1 MLSTRSPRT
10 TAFALLAFAVLVFSP
25 LPSHAQA
32 ALLMEEPYG
41 FFGTLNPT
49 GHNAVYF
56 QRICAETPVKLRRC
70 QAGEQG
76 SVLARYQGISGYDWV
91 AIPLIPYLYSVEN
104 SSEVPAHVNRE
115 TVKRLRN
122 RYHEA
127 HLLSLG
133 KDLHPGNFVHG
144 GWTQLVGVS
153 YERRIYAFRFET
165 TEEQDDAFI
174 ALMNAGDNRSHFE
187 FFYNNCSDFSRRVLN
202 FFLPN
207 AFHRSIFP
215 DAGMTTPT
223 QTAYNLDR
231 YVRKHP
237 GTQLTILVIPQ
248 IPGYRHHSRAN
259 HGVAESFLTTGV
271 AIPLA
276 LVNPYL
282 AGGIVVDYI
291 VRGRHNVIPR
301 HPPMLSPDNL
311 FALTAPGRTAENLV
325 SAGAQVPSAAVG
337 GSAETKS
344 TATAN
349 SGLQEIKVA
358 YEQILAAES
367 QKPRKD

>member
-1 MLSTRSPRT
+1 M
-10 TAFALLAFAVLVFSP
+10 ALAVLTFFP
-25 LPSHAQA
+25 LPGSAQA

-56 QRICAETPVKLRRC
+56 EHICAETPIKLRRC
-70 QAGEQG
+70 HAGELG
-76 SVLARYQGISGYDWV
+76 AVISRYQGIKHYDWI
-91 AIPLIPYLYSVEN
+91 AISLVPYLYSVEN
-104 SSEVPAHVNRE
+104 PSEVPAHVNRE
-115 TVKRLRN
+115 TVHQLRI

-133 KDLHPGNFVHG
+133 EDLQPGSFTHG
-144 GWTQLVGVS
+144 GWTQLVGAS

-187 FFYNNCSDFSRRVLN
+187 FFYNNCADFSRRVLN
-202 FFLPN
+202 FYLPS

-282 AGGIVVDYI
+282 AGGIVVDYM
-291 VRGRHNVIPR
+291 VRGRHNVIPK
-301 HPPMLSPDNL
+301 HPPVLSPDNL
-311 FALTAPGRTAENLV
+311 FALTDQGRSAENLV
-325 SAGAQVPSAAVG
+325 SAGEQAPSATVV
-337 GSAETKS
+337 GSAEIKA
-344 TATAN
+344 TAAAN
-349 SGLQEIKVA
+349 SGLPEIKVEH
-358 YEQILAAES
+358 EQILAAES
-367 QKPRKD
+367 KEPRKD

>member
-10 TAFALLAFAVLVFSP
+10 TAFALLAVAVLVLSP
-25 LPSHAQA
+25 LPGRAQA

-56 QRICAETPVKLRRC
+56 QRICVETPVKLRRC

-91 AIPLIPYLYSVEN
+91 AIPLIPYLYSVETP
-104 SSEVPAHVNRE
+104 SEVPAHVNRE

-122 RYHEA
+122 RYYEA

-133 KDLHPGNFVHG
+133 NDLHPGNFVHG
-144 GWTQLVGVS
+144 GWNQLVGVS

-174 ALMNAGDNRSHFE
+174 ALMNAGDNRSNFE
-187 FFYNNCSDFSRRVLN
+187 FFYNNCADFSRRVLN
-202 FFLPN
+202 FYLPN

-259 HGVAESFLTTGV
+259 HGVAESFITTGF
-271 AIPLA
+271 AIPIA
-276 LVNPYL
+276 IINPYL
-282 AGGIVVDYI
+282 AGGIVVDYM
-291 VRGRHNVIPR
+291 VRGRHNVIPK
-301 HPPMLSPDNL
+301 HPPVLSPDNL
-311 FALTAPGRTAENLV
+311 LALTDQGRSAENLV
-325 SAGAQVPSAAVG
+325 SAGEQAPSATVV
-337 GSAETKS
+337 GSAEIKA
-344 TATAN
+344 TAAAN
-349 SGLQEIKVA
+349 SGLPEIKVEH
-358 YEQILAAES
+358 EQILAAES
-367 QKPRKD
+367 KESRKD